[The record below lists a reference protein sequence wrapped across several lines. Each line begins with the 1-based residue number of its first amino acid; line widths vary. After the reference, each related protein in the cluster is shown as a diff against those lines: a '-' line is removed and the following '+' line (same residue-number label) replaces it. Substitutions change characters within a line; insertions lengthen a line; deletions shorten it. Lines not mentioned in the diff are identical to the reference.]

1 MKIVYTLAIAILLA
15 ACGMPA
21 QQSYNPDHTT
31 YIKEGEELIFC
42 ESKYNIPSQLLYYK
56 SGQVENKID
65 VPQTAEPFSSYY
77 ITDVLGNVYSIN
89 SDEIANYSCFN
100 VRSTK

>member
-1 MKIVYTLAIAILLA
+1 MKIVYTLAVALLLTACSPA
-15 ACGMPA
+15 AQVA
-21 QQSYNPDHTT
+21 YNPDHTS

-42 ESKYNIPSQLLYYK
+42 KSQYNIPSELLYYK
-56 SGQVENKID
+56 SGQVVNQID
-65 VPQTAEPFSSYY
+65 VPNTAEPFASYY